1 MAFFKDIKNK
11 AIKEKP
17 SLPKVTEELN
27 IKTTEVQPNNITPQ
41 FEIEEARYM
50 LNLIANSEFKGR
62 DVQVVYNIA
71 YKLQETLQ
79 KNIGNG

>member
-27 IKTTEVQPNNITPQ
+27 IKTTV
-41 FEIEEARYM
+41 
-50 LNLIANSEFKGR
+50 NLLENLRTMNLMDKELFI
-62 DVQVVYNIA
+62 I
-71 YKLQETLQ
+71 Q
-79 KNIGNG
+79 KI

>member
-1 MAFFKDIKNK
+1 MAFFKDIKNR
-11 AIKEKP
+11 ATTEAA
-17 SLPKVTEELN
+17 SLPEVKEELD
-27 IKTTEVQPNNITPQ
+27 IKPTEVNNPTSQ

-71 YKLQETLQ
+71 YKLQEILQ
-79 KNIGNG
+79 KNMSNG

>member
-11 AIKEKP
+11 A
-17 SLPKVTEELN
+17 
-27 IKTTEVQPNNITPQ
+27 TTETTSSPEVNKELDIKPTEVNNPTSQ

-71 YKLQETLQ
+71 YKLQEILQ
-79 KNIGNG
+79 KNMSNG